1 MVNSNELMRGNYLY
15 CDGNGCLLRTTCRR
29 YTEGERIRNSRTEG
43 QWYWT
48 EHCDPET
55 RELYK
60 SNKQ

>member
-1 MVNSNELMRGNYLY
+1 MNLSDELMHGDYLY
-15 CDGNGCLLRTTCRR
+15 CDGDGCLLRTTCRR

-48 EHCDPET
+48 SHCDPET

>member
-1 MVNSNELMRGNYLY
+1 MHTDYLY
-15 CDGNGCLLRTTCRR
+15 CDGDGCLLRTTCRR

-48 EHCDPET
+48 SHCDPET